1 MGVAISMAVH
11 LSCDQEDTFE
21 SPNDISRDLTI
32 TLPRGCARNCARVDP
47 TQSNS
52 GQDRGEL
59 SLLASDYTSLGSVVV
74 VDKVSTSRDL

>member
-32 TLPRGCARNCARVDP
+32 TLPKGCARNCARVDP
-47 TQSNS
+47 TQCNS
-52 GQDRGEL
+52 SQDRSIERCEICGIPTQ
-59 SLLASDYTSLGSVVV
+59 SSARWVRS
-74 VDKVSTSRDL
+74 